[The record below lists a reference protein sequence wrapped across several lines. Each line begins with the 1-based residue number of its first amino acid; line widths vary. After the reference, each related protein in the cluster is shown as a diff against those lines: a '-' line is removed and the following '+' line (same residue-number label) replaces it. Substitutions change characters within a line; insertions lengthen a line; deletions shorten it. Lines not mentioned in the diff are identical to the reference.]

1 MQHSAEKRWNG
12 RVASAPV
19 PLTQSI
25 NSREPVSYCEV
36 AVKGVVGTGE
46 AAGALLRIMLTATAD
61 EVRERA
67 AAALRDLEGETGFGD
82 VVQHLANV
90 FWSPDR
96 PAGMMARS
104 RSSCSGRPRRRMH
117 SPR

>member
-1 MQHSAEKRWNG
+1 MLNDPVLSPDGK
-12 RVASAPV
+12 RVAFTVTDDPK
-19 PLTQSI
+19 L
-25 NSREPVSYCEV
+25 
-36 AVKGVVGTGE
+36 
-46 AAGALLRIMLTATAD
+46 D
-61 EVRERA
+61 EHGFRRTRVFVRELHNKKDPHRTFA
-67 AAALRDLEGETGFGD
+67 ITAL
-82 VVQHLANV
+82 NV